1 MKYLF
6 TTILLTALASTAMA
20 DISMGESRR
29 RPAPKAPQA
38 TTPEAAPQAATWET
52 VKTQKEQLL
61 NLLRSITTPQ
71 NAEQIQGQLQQLSS
85 AIAEQQRNLAAT
97 GNAAY
102 PQDSTAAQLEA
113 QLQQEINRV
122 TGIAGGAFA
131 QQAGLHQVIFLYLPE
146 RGYDTSG
153 AHDVDNNTRE
163 PERPQR
169 TAPPLRPMPRI

>member
-61 NLLRSITTPQ
+61 LLLEIVIEEA
-71 NAEQIQGQLQQLSS
+71 NYLQS
-85 AIAEQQRNLAAT
+85 
-97 GNAAY
+97 
-102 PQDSTAAQLEA
+102 LEKK
-113 QLQQEINRV
+113 LLLKI
-122 TGIAGGAFA
+122 
-131 QQAGLHQVIFLYLPE
+131 
-146 RGYDTSG
+146 
-153 AHDVDNNTRE
+153 
-163 PERPQR
+163 
-169 TAPPLRPMPRI
+169 